1 MCRISKSE
9 EFERFIA
16 GRDDADRMEQRPF
29 KDECKLLWYGS
40 RGCSFG
46 GIFSQGLR
54 IAFQKHLK
62 MGRHSESIFTWQ
74 TVSANLQPM

>member
-16 GRDDADRMEQRPF
+16 GSDDADRMKQRPF
-29 KDECKLLWYGS
+29 KDECKLWYGS

-46 GIFSQGLR
+46 GILSQGLR

-62 MGRHSESIFTWQ
+62 MGRSSEGIFTWQ
-74 TVSANLQPM
+74 TELTNLQPM